1 MELNAEDLSNLR
13 KLFQMR
19 TLNETVGMAAIRPA
33 QAESLMKMAA
43 AGLVTYRTVNYE
55 EEKQKARVERL
66 KLSYE
71 QRQQAEALELLGEMS
86 LKSLS
91 ITIPENYNL
100 YFITAEGAAR
110 WNTPRMKNWRRAMK
124 SRTLE
129 ELRSTRGSRAL
140 AMSNTTRW
148 INATNRR

>member
-71 QRQQAEALELLGEMS
+71 QHQQAEALERLGEMS

-100 YFITAEGAAR
+100 YFITAEGVAEYA
-110 WNTPRMKNWRRAMK
+110 
-124 SRTLE
+124 SHE
-129 ELRSTRGSRAL
+129 ELATRDEL
-140 AMSNTTRW
+140 V
-148 INATNRR
+148 NAIDKIAAAIANHKD